1 MPLMTDDSPPRK
13 PAGTALAA
21 LGVLALVGY
30 GVLGASPEHP
40 GLPTAQLALAAL
52 LVVTGIAMREG
63 RGPRWID
70 FAAGALVGALALD
83 LLNRLLA

>member
-1 MPLMTDDSPPRK
+1 MTDDSPPRTTI
-13 PAGTALAA
+13 GTALAA

-30 GVLGASPEHP
+30 GALGASPESP
-40 GLPTAQLALAAL
+40 GLPTAQLVLAAL
-52 LVVTGIAMREG
+52 LVVTGIAIREG

-83 LLNRLLA
+83 LLNRFLA

>member
-1 MPLMTDDSPPRK
+1 MTDDTPPRK
-13 PAGTALAA
+13 TGGTVLIAV
-21 LGVLALVGY
+21 GVLALAGY
-30 GVLGASPEHP
+30 AVFGASPASP

-52 LVVTGIAMREG
+52 LVVAGIAIREG
-63 RGPRWID
+63 RGPRWTD

>member
-1 MPLMTDDSPPRK
+1 MIDDSPPRK
-13 PAGTALAA
+13 TGGTALVA

-30 GVLGASPEHP
+30 GVLGASPQFP

-52 LVVTGIAMREG
+52 LVVTGIAIREG

-83 LLNRLLA
+83 LLNRLLG